1 MEEENFSELINNF
14 KKIVNSYDSDQND
27 LSSSNFNKSNLN
39 ITPEM
44 ISNLTSFLNN
54 SKQEST
60 SDDSNQSQTNSDSFT
75 NNLDLETIL
84 KFKSIIDN
92 MNNKNDPRAKLLY
105 SLKPYL
111 RESRKKKLDQ
121 YVNLLKLTTISE
133 IFQKEKGR

>member
-27 LSSSNFNKSNLN
+27 LSNSNFNKSNLN

-44 ISNLTSFLNN
+44 ISSLTSFLNN

-60 SDDSNQSQTNSDSFT
+60 SDDSNQPQTNSDSFA